1 MNIATAMDC
10 GISKTKMMVFAR
22 SKTRHRNLP
31 TLKFGNLDLDLV
43 DDYVYLGIC
52 FNWNGSFVKAKN
64 SFMIKHRRPC
74 TH

>member
-1 MNIATAMDC
+1 MNIVIAMDLGLTSEKQRLWSLQGLGRGFVIC
-10 GISKTKMMVFAR
+10 P
-22 SKTRHRNLP
+22 HL
-31 TLKFGNLDLDLV
+31 NLDLDLV

-52 FNWNGSFVKAKN
+52 FNWNGSYVIKQKN